1 MAEGQSFDR
10 DARRAERAR
19 ISRLS
24 RLPFLYEFSLQGRAQ
39 AVTAVLVQTALAIA
53 LALVPLKLLTGQW
66 LPIGA
71 ALVVLASAFGLQFLA
86 RYLNARA
93 GRR

>member
-1 MAEGQSFDR
+1 MTERPAYDKE
-10 DARRAERAR
+10 ARRTERGR
-19 ISRLS
+19 IVRLS
-24 RLPFLYEFSLQGRAQ
+24 RLPPLYDLAARGRPQ
-39 AVTAVLVQTALAIA
+39 AVLASLLQIA

-71 ALVVLASAFGLQFLA
+71 AIAVLASAFGLQFLA
-86 RYLNARA
+86 RYLNAKA